1 MVEIMEPT
9 RTPTPSLSKEA
20 PQVGPE
26 STFEIMKVT
35 RKIVALP
42 ISKPDI
48 QSHDESSTADGPSSQ
63 VDNERS
69 RSQSERDAETVLILK
84 SSYAPAK
91 TSNRRKKQF
100 TLAPKKKRCGQE
112 SDQTVPS
119 LQTLFPR
126 NPQFLNLPKRIPLV
140 SQVRPQPVFRRPSY
154 TSPQLPSTSIQQ
166 SMAQLSTIGM
176 CPPLLPISLSTLDIA

>member
-1 MVEIMEPT
+1 MT
-9 RTPTPSLSKEA
+9 SLPRQMDRVLRSITNEAGVSPRETQRLYLFSK
-20 PQVGPE
+20 
-26 STFEIMKVT
+26 
-35 RKIVALP
+35 ALT
-42 ISKPDI
+42 
-48 QSHDESSTADGPSSQ
+48 H
-63 VDNERS
+63 
-69 RSQSERDAETVLILK
+69 L
-84 SSYAPAK
+84 
-91 TSNRRKKQF
+91 RRHQ
-100 TLAPKKKRCGQE
+100 TGGRNSLHWLQKKKRCGQE